1 MTIEQK
7 IKMACSYVGIS
18 LSELARRCDTTPQ
31 NLHQR
36 LVVGKLTVAELEK
49 IASALGGE
57 YTFGIRFPDGTTI

>member
-1 MTIEQK
+1 MTVEQMV
-7 IKMACSYVGIS
+7 KMACSYAGVS
-18 LSELARRCDTTPQ
+18 LSELARRIGFTPQ